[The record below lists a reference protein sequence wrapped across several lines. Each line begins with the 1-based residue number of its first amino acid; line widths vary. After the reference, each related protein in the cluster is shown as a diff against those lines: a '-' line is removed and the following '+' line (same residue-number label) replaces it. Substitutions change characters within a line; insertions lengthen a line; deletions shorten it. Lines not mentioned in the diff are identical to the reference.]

1 MMELDVETKNA
12 QLTLAAIREECMQE
26 GAFLAVIYQK
36 KKEAEAE
43 LDSVRTLIS
52 SEKAVHET
60 EKDEMHRV
68 RDALSE
74 RRRDMNAFEA
84 LKTKEIKIAQEQ
96 VHAAMK
102 ELSKLNSWVATAEER
117 EKVLAGNLNSLQSQ
131 IEAKNDLLDTVTNL
145 HIGERNRMGDTIA
158 NADLM
163 TLNAKE
169 AVAQA
174 ALELKEMELR
184 KDSAV
189 EEMKQAEIE
198 RNKLTDD
205 RVRIANDLEIYIRRV
220 EEKYNEAFPDL
231 RMKL

>member
-1 MMELDVETKNA
+1 
-12 QLTLAAIREECMQE
+12 MQE

-36 KKEAEAE
+36 KKEADDE
-43 LDSVRTLIS
+43 LASVRTLIS
-52 SEKAVHET
+52 SEKAAHEA
-60 EKDEMHRV
+60 EKAEMQRE

-84 LKTKEIKIAQEQ
+84 LKTKEIAIAKEQ
-96 VHAAMK
+96 VHEAMK
-102 ELSKLNSWVATAEER
+102 ELANLNSWVATAEER
-117 EKVLAGNLNSLQSQ
+117 EKVLAVKLNALESQ
-131 IEAKNDLLDTVTNL
+131 IGAKNDLLETVTNL

-174 ALELKEMELR
+174 TLELKEIELR
-184 KDSAV
+184 KDSAIQ
-189 EEMKQAEIE
+189 EMKQAEID
-198 RNKLTDD
+198 RNTLTDD
-205 RVRIANDLEIYIRRV
+205 KARIANDLEIYIRRI
-220 EEKYNEAFPDL
+220 EEKYAEAFPDL